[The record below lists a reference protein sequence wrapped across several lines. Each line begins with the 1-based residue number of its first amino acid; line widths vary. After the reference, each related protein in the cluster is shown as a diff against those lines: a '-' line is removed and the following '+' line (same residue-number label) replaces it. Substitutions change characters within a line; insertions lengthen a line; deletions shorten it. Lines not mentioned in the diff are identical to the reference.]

1 MHWWLLRGSVAL
13 IALGAALFA
22 RGTPQPGIFTGPE
35 LTQIFY
41 KIVLPEY
48 PYEARRN
55 SWSGRGT
62 FRAHIA
68 ADGTVTRVDV
78 VKGTGHR
85 SMDDVV
91 IRAALQWRAK
101 PGRKMEVDFP
111 MAFVA
116 PPRPPGHMPR

>member
-1 MHWWLLRGSVAL
+1 MRFRSITRSAAI
-13 IALGAALFA
+13 IALLAATTTH
-22 RGTPQPGIFTGPE
+22 GKPQPGIFTGPE
-35 LTQIFY
+35 LTRIFY

-48 PYEARRN
+48 PYDARRS

-68 ADGTVTRVDV
+68 ADGKVTRVDV
-78 VKGTGHR
+78 VKSTGHR

-91 IRAALQWRAK
+91 IAAALRWRAQ

-116 PPRPPGHMPR
+116 PPRPPGHTPR

>member
-1 MHWWLLRGSVAL
+1 M
-13 IALGAALFA
+13 IALVAATTTQ
-22 RGTPQPGIFTGPE
+22 GTPQPGIFTGPE

-41 KIVLPEY
+41 KIYLPEY
-48 PYEARRN
+48 PYEARRS

-68 ADGTVTRVDV
+68 ADGKVTRVDV
-78 VKGTGHR
+78 VKSTGHR

-91 IRAALQWRAK
+91 IRAALLWRAK

-116 PPRPPGHMPR
+116 PPRPPGHTAR